1 MVAVF
6 AALTA
11 VLGQN
16 LHDILSITFFVRAD
30 VVAPVTFGTVPS
42 GELTFTFSHKTK

>member
-1 MVAVF
+1 MIAVF

-16 LHDILSITFFVRAD
+16 FHDILGIAFFVRAD
-30 VVAPVTFGTVPS
+30 VIAPVTFGTVPG
-42 GELTFTFSHKTK
+42 GELIFSFSHKTK